1 MELLEKYGKNEI
13 IMNYDYLLMIYQ
25 NIENR
30 RINKN
35 NILNITKQT
44 IV

>member
-13 IMNYDYLLMIYQ
+13 IMNYDYLIMVYQ

-30 RINKN
+30 RINKK
-35 NILNITKQT
+35 NILNIIKEN